1 MSEKL
6 LTRKEALRILS
17 QTGCSLNVIKHS
29 KAVTKLAVEIARVF
43 EERGMKINREIV
55 EIGALLHDIGRS
67 KTHTVHHAIEGARIA
82 ESMNLPSAIIE
93 IIKRHVGGGI
103 GTEEAERLGWPMG
116 TYIPETFEEKIV
128 SYADKLV
135 EGSNPV
141 TIERTIEKFRF
152 DEKIP
157 SSAVT
162 KLEDLHKEMMNILG
176 DYKCLQ

>member
-6 LTRKEALRILS
+6 PTRKEALKILS
-17 QTGCSLNVIKHS
+17 QTGCSTNVIKHC
-29 KAVTKLAVEIARVF
+29 KAVAKLAVEIVKIF
-43 EERGMKINREIV
+43 EEKGLQINRESV

-82 ESMNLPSAIIE
+82 ESMNIPSEIIK

-103 GTEEAERLGWPMG
+103 GPEEADHLGWPKG
-116 TYIPETFEEKIV
+116 TYVPETFEEKIV

-135 EGSNPV
+135 EGSDHV

-152 DEKIP
+152 DDKIP

-162 KLEDLHKEMMNILG
+162 KLEELHEEMMSVLG
-176 DYKCLQ
+176 DHKCLQ